1 MAGRPFG
8 VVVESPHQSPPGSR
22 EGDGVTSMNG
32 RIANPTLPL
41 RRLFRRRHLRAWLLV
56 VCCVMSL
63 ALLGAVRARSTF
75 RPVALMAVQ
84 QTPVYADWNEPPQ
97 APRRQNDRVELGTLN
112 QPAVRQL
119 ETPLPAGVELL
130 KAAPAAPV
138 VAAPVAAAVPVATA
152 AAPAFRVPRPERA
165 ITGRKVRQMLMEV
178 TAYCACKK
186 CCGPRAQGITASGK
200 HVSYNNGRFVAADTR
215 LLKFNTNLIIPGYAN
230 NQPVKVLDRGGA
242 IKGHKLDVFFH
253 SHQEARQWGRQKL
266 WVTVIED

>member
-1 MAGRPFG
+1 
-8 VVVESPHQSPPGSR
+8 
-22 EGDGVTSMNG
+22 MNG
-32 RIANPTLPL
+32 RIANSTPPL
-41 RRLFRRRHLRAWLLV
+41 RRLFRRRHLRTWLLAL
-56 VCCVMSL
+56 CCVMSL

-84 QTPVYADWNEPPQ
+84 EAPLYAEWNEPPQ
-97 APRRQNDRVELGTLN
+97 APRQQNDRVELGALN

-130 KAAPAAPV
+130 KAAPV
-138 VAAPVAAAVPVATA
+138 APVAAAVPVATS
-152 AAPAFRVPRPERA
+152 AAPAFRVPPPERA

-200 HVSYNNGRFVAADTR
+200 HVSYNNGRFVAADTSV
-215 LLKFNTNLIIPGYAN
+215 LKFNTNLIIPGYAN

-242 IKGHKLDVFFH
+242 IKGHKLDVYFH
-253 SHQEARQWGRQKL
+253 SHQEARKWGRQKL
-266 WVTVIED
+266 WVTVVED

>member
-1 MAGRPFG
+1 M
-8 VVVESPHQSPPGSR
+8 
-22 EGDGVTSMNG
+22 TSMNG
-32 RIANPTLPL
+32 RIANSTLPL

-63 ALLGAVRARSTF
+63 ALLGAVRARSNF

-84 QTPVYADWNEPPQ
+84 DAPLYAEWNEPPQ
-97 APRRQNDRVELGTLN
+97 APRQQAERVELGALN

-138 VAAPVAAAVPVATA
+138 AAAPVVAAVPVATS
-152 AAPAFRVPRPERA
+152 AAPAFRVPQPQRA

-186 CCGPRAQGITASGK
+186 CCGPRAHGVTASGR
-200 HVSYNNGRFVAADTR
+200 HVSYNNGRFVAADTSV
-215 LLKFNTNLIIPGYAN
+215 LKFNTNLIIPGYAN
-230 NQPVKVLDRGGA
+230 NKPVKVLDRGGA
-242 IKGHKLDVFFH
+242 IKGHKLDVFFP
-253 SHQEARQWGRQKL
+253 SHAEALKWGRQKIA
-266 WVTVIED
+266 VTVVE

>member
-1 MAGRPFG
+1 MAGRPSW
-8 VVVESPHQSPPGSR
+8 VVVESPHQSPPGRR

-32 RIANPTLPL
+32 RIANSTLL
-41 RRLFRRRHLRAWLLV
+41 FGRLFRRRHLRTWLLV

-84 QTPVYADWNEPPQ
+84 EAPLYADWNEPPQ
-97 APRRQNDRVELGTLN
+97 APRQQNDRVELGAPIAPTARN
-112 QPAVRQL
+112 L
-119 ETPLPAGVELL
+119 ETPLPAGAVPL
-130 KAAPAAPV
+130 KAAPVGAAL
-138 VAAPVAAAVPVATA
+138 PVAAS
-152 AAPAFRVPRPERA
+152 AAPAIRVPRPERA
-165 ITGRKVRQMLMEV
+165 ITGRQVRQMLMEV

-200 HVSYNNGRFVAADTR
+200 HVSYNNGRFVAADTSV
-215 LLKFNTNLIIPGYAN
+215 LKFNTNLIIPGYAN

-253 SHQEARQWGRQKL
+253 SHQEARKWGRQKL